1 MHRSSV
7 RRGLMD
13 CLADSR
19 LSMTRVR
26 VNLILFEPTEINAPL
41 PCGDRRALHITEVLR
56 CRIGDS
62 FDVGLVNGPRG
73 KATLTATTAA
83 ALALTFAWGETP
95 PPPFPIALI
104 VGLPRPQTARDV
116 LRDATTLGVTAL
128 HFVRTEKAPASYAQ
142 STLWTSGEWR
152 RHVIAGAEQAVA
164 TRLPDVTHGAM
175 LAEAMATVAGPGT
188 RIALDN
194 YEAPQRLSACPIPAG
209 VPFTLA
215 IGAERGWS
223 AREREL
229 LRENR
234 FTLAHL
240 GPRVLRTET
249 AAIAA
254 LAIVRAKLGLM

>member
-1 MHRSSV
+1 
-7 RRGLMD
+7 MD
-13 CLADSR
+13 CLVARR
-19 LSMTRVR
+19 LPMTRVR
-26 VNLILFEPTEINAPL
+26 VNLILFEPMEINAPL
-41 PCGDRRALHITEVLR
+41 PCGDRRAVHIIEVLR
-56 CRIGDS
+56 CRIGDT
-62 FDVGLVNGPRG
+62 FDVGLIDGACG
-73 KATLTATTAA
+73 KATLAATTTEG
-83 ALALTFAWGETP
+83 LVLTFAWGETP

-104 VGLPRPQTARDV
+104 VGLPRPQTARDI

-152 RHVIAGAEQAVA
+152 RHLITGAEQAVA
-164 TRLPDVTHGAM
+164 TRLPDVTHGAT
-175 LAEAMATVAGPGT
+175 LAEAVAASAGPGT

-194 YEAPQRLSACPIPAG
+194 YESPQRLSASPIPAD
-209 VPFTLA
+209 VPLTLA

-223 AREREL
+223 AGEREL
-229 LRENR
+229 LRGHR

-249 AAIAA
+249 AVIAA